1 MDKKSIYRNNT
12 LKEVFDM
19 SEKRNS
25 WSEKRVQTSVNP
37 QGKPEDEANQSPTS
51 QLEQRAKKK
60 NTKI

>member
-19 SEKRNS
+19 SEKRNN

-37 QGKPEDEANQSPTS
+37 QGKSEDEANQSPTS